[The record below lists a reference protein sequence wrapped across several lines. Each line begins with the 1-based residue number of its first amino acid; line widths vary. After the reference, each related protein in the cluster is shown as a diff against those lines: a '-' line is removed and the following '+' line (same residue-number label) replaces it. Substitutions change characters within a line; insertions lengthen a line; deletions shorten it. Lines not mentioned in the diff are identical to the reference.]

1 MLRTFSA
8 LLCCASSELATK
20 VVRFEDAHGKI
31 HYGQPID
38 DNKVQL
44 LASNDPFESLEL
56 LEGRELEVHK
66 LLAPV
71 PMPRVLYAIGLN
83 YWGHINATHEEP
95 PKTPSLF
102 FKNIFAYNHPH
113 QPIII
118 PEASVMPDYEGELG
132 VVLSKDCKDVSEED
146 ALSCVLGYTVCHDVS
161 ARCFQV
167 EEGGGK
173 HEGCLGNGGQF
184 SFSKGLD
191 THAPLGPALVPT
203 SELGDGSGLRLQ
215 TRVNGKLRQN
225 ETTSSLIFGVKKIV
239 SFISTGT
246 TLPQGSVICTGTPD
260 GVGDTLDPPT
270 YLQDGD
276 VVDITIE
283 GIGTLSNPVSRP
295 GKAAPLPL
303 GSLSHIMV

>member
-1 MLRTFSA
+1 M
-8 LLCCASSELATK
+8 
-20 VVRFEDAHGKI
+20 I
-31 HYGQPID
+31 HYGQPTSD
-38 DNKVQL
+38 HKVRL
-44 LASNDPFESLEL
+44 IASDDPFESLEL
-56 LEGRELEVHK
+56 SDGQELEVHK

-71 PMPRVLYAIGLN
+71 PRPPVIYAIGLN

-102 FKNIFAYNHPH
+102 FKNIFAYNHPY

-132 VVLSKDCKDVSEED
+132 VVLSKDCKDVSESD

-161 ARCFQV
+161 ARCFQM
-167 EEGGGK
+167 EESGSK
-173 HEGCLGNGGQF
+173 HKDCLGNGGQF

-203 SELGDGSGLRLQ
+203 AVLGDGSGLRLQ
-215 TRVNGKLRQN
+215 TRVNGELRQN
-225 ETTSSLIFGVKKIV
+225 ESTSSLIFGVKKIV

-246 TLPQGSVICTGTPD
+246 TLPRGAVICTGTPD
-260 GVGDTLDPPT
+260 GVGDTLDPPV

-276 VVDITIE
+276 VVDISIE

-295 GKAAPLPL
+295 GAAAPLPL
-303 GSLSHIMV
+303 FGLDRLV